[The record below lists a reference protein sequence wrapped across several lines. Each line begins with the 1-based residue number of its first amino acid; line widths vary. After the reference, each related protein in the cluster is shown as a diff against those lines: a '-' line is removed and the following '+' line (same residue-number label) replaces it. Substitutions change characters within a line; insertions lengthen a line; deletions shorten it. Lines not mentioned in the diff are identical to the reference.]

1 MNTPYRREGDTW
13 QIDLRLDRL
22 QQLADTRDP
31 SPFSRRD
38 LAPDAERYI
47 LDACRELPA
56 HEPLALN
63 LWLPSHELSAETAE
77 RARHTVCFHFAWQ
90 AENSQRR
97 LREHLRMAHRT
108 TLLGL
113 CFMAVCML
121 LYNLI
126 GVLDN
131 LLAQT
136 LAEADGDRL
145 GRALAPGG
153 NVPVRLVA
161 AAPRKPAAGA
171 AEPDAGQPALTAG
184 RSARPGNRQ
193 RRCAG
198 VARMLI
204 CRRPA
209 RQLAR

>member
-31 SPFSRRD
+31 SPFIRRD
-38 LAPDAERYI
+38 LDPDAERYI

-63 LWLPSHELSAETAE
+63 LWLPAHELSADTAE
-77 RARHTVCFHFAWQ
+77 RARHTVCFHFAWR

-97 LREHLRMAHRT
+97 LREHLYMAHRT

-136 LAEADGDRL
+136 LAEGLMVIGWVALWRPVEMYLYDWWPLRRESRL
-145 GRALAPGG
+145 LERLSRMPVSLRPLPDDSRGLAIASTGAQE
-153 NVPVRLVA
+153 L
-161 AAPRKPAAGA
+161 PA
-171 AEPDAGQPALTAG
+171 
-184 RSARPGNRQ
+184 
-193 RRCAG
+193 C
-198 VARMLI
+198 
-204 CRRPA
+204 
-209 RQLAR
+209 

>member
-63 LWLPSHELSAETAE
+63 LWLPAHELSAETAE

-90 AENSQRR
+90 AESSQRR

-136 LAEADGDRL
+136 LAEGLMVIGWVALWRPVEMYLYDWWPLRRESRLLERLSRMPVSLRSLPDDPRGLAIASADAQEL
-145 GRALAPGG
+145 
-153 NVPVRLVA
+153 
-161 AAPRKPAAGA
+161 PA
-171 AEPDAGQPALTAG
+171 
-184 RSARPGNRQ
+184 
-193 RRCAG
+193 C
-198 VARMLI
+198 
-204 CRRPA
+204 
-209 RQLAR
+209 